1 MVEVGTAPTQDQ
13 PDGSSRRL
21 RNPENNAAQAMT
33 SMLACCML
41 FNPNVMFQAMGNTID
56 PGMSAAPSFG
66 GLSNMMGGG
75 FTRLL
80 ASVSSDIAAMQPVGS
95 ALNGGQA
102 QPDPRVFS
110 TPGIQTTPAPRG
122 PSSTMTA

>member
-1 MVEVGTAPTQDQ
+1 
-13 PDGSSRRL
+13 
-21 RNPENNAAQAMT
+21 
-33 SMLACCML
+33 
-41 FNPNVMFQAMGNTID
+41 
-56 PGMSAAPSFG
+56 
-66 GLSNMMGGG
+66 
-75 FTRLL
+75 
-80 ASVSSDIAAMQPVGS
+80 MQPVGS